1 LKFHQDCYS
10 RPEKSCLKKEW
21 VLPFLAMRCNLF
33 ETIYFNPSFLEGEAE
48 VKRKGGH
55 MNKAEL
61 INKVSEK
68 ANVTQKVAKVIV
80 DTLFDGMIESLEKGE
95 RIEIRGFGSFV
106 VRNYGGYKGRN
117 PKTGEIVDVPP
128 KKLPFFKVG
137 KELRELVNT
146 GGV

>member
-1 LKFHQDCYS
+1 
-10 RPEKSCLKKEW
+10 
-21 VLPFLAMRCNLF
+21 
-33 ETIYFNPSFLEGEAE
+33 
-48 VKRKGGH
+48 

-61 INKVSEK
+61 ITKVSEK

-80 DTLFDGMIESLEKGE
+80 DTLFTGMKESLEKGE

-117 PKTGEIVDVPP
+117 PKTGEIVEVPP

-137 KELRELVNT
+137 KELKEMVNT
-146 GGV
+146 DVPVPAVPAVPIPSETPGNPGSP

>member
-1 LKFHQDCYS
+1 
-10 RPEKSCLKKEW
+10 
-21 VLPFLAMRCNLF
+21 MRCNIF
-33 ETIYFNPSFLEGEAE
+33 ETIYFNPSPYPSPLACLPSPRSGPGPVGRREWG
-48 VKRKGGH
+48 KMRGKGGA

-61 INKVSEK
+61 ITKVSEK

-80 DTLFDGMIESLEKGE
+80 DTLFDGMKESLEKGE

-137 KELRELVNT
+137 KELKEMVNT
-146 GGV
+146 PGEG

>member
-1 LKFHQDCYS
+1 
-10 RPEKSCLKKEW
+10 
-21 VLPFLAMRCNLF
+21 
-33 ETIYFNPSFLEGEAE
+33 
-48 VKRKGGH
+48 

-61 INKVSEK
+61 ITKVSER

-80 DTLFDGMIESLEKGE
+80 DTLFNGMRESLEKGE

-117 PKTGEIVDVPP
+117 PKTGEIVEVPP

-137 KELRELVNT
+137 KELKEMVNGT
-146 GGV
+146 EAAATLANQTPVNPVNPEGSGNL